1 MKFFL
6 VILLPLHRIGKEYP
20 VTDLSR
26 EETVAMLKH
35 EIAKLTNVRP
45 ERQKLLNLKHKG
57 ISLTAYSG
65 TIDSKIK

>member
-1 MKFFL
+1 MILHEIFFTFN
-6 VILLPLHRIGKEYP
+6 PRIGKEYP

-45 ERQKLLNLKHKG
+45 ERQKLLNLKYKG
-57 ISLTAYSG
+57 NF
-65 TIDSKIK
+65 